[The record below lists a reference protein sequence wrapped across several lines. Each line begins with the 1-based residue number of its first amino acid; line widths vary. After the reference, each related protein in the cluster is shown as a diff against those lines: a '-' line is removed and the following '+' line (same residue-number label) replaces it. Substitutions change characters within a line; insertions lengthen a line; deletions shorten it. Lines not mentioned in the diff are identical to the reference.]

1 MPFET
6 FEAPDIRA
14 ALAAV
19 KAALGA
25 DAVIVSTQELPPR
38 GLLRRKSVQIT
49 ATRPQARP
57 QVAQAQAKRR
67 YELASEVPDRDHD
80 DHDSGHAAADERSYT
95 PAVRK
100 PAVVRSGVKGVDE
113 ARLEPLMQE
122 LALMREQLAAQRA
135 NLEHKADIQAEEPM
149 LARLGQQVSDEFT
162 ALKRMLAAVSLGG
175 ASVGRAAHDANRAI
189 LEAADVDA
197 EVADVLIADMQ
208 AMAPRGTDDCTTA
221 LLEQAIAQAIPTQ
234 GDFFAQEG
242 RRRVA
247 LVGPTGVGKTTT
259 VAKIA
264 AHAALKHNLRVA
276 LVSLDTYRIGATE
289 QVSHYARLLKVPM
302 VTAHDRQSFS
312 AALDKFADYDLVLID
327 TAGRAPNQAAAHC
340 LQLRQMF
347 SGYGVEVYLTLAA
360 ATRRLERH
368 DMLAAMGDLKLL
380 GVRALILTKLD
391 EAVALGSCLSLTH
404 RTHLPLAFV
413 TAGQRVPEDL
423 AIAQAHTLA
432 ARLIERVLVSQ
443 SSQDGLKREAP
454 AHEAEASFA
463 RRGAAYAPASHPATH
478 AAPFGAHPAHAR
490 AQVQHAVGAAL

>member
-1 MPFET
+1 MPLET
-6 FEAPDIRA
+6 FEAPDIRS

-25 DAVIVSTQELPPR
+25 DAVIMGTKELPPR
-38 GLLRRKSVQIT
+38 GLLRRRSVEIT
-49 ATRPQARP
+49 ATRAPTRVQVAPQQAR
-57 QVAQAQAKRR
+57 RR
-67 YELASEVPDRDHD
+67 YELAGEGDHD
-80 DHDSGHAAADERSYT
+80 ESYQGDRYGSARDEQHRPVHKPKIAREGQSAQVEAGLAPLREELAQMRETLEAQRHSVAQEADET
-95 PAVRK
+95 IEDA
-100 PAVVRSGVKGVDE
+100 
-113 ARLEPLMQE
+113 
-122 LALMREQLAAQRA
+122 
-135 NLEHKADIQAEEPM
+135 M
-149 LARLGQQVSDEFT
+149 LARLGRQVSDEFM
-162 ALKRMLAAVSLGG
+162 ALKRMLAAVTLGG
-175 ASVGRAAHDANRAI
+175 TSVGRAAHDANRAI

-197 EVADVLIADMQ
+197 EVADVLIADMLAMGP
-208 AMAPRGTDDCTTA
+208 AMADDCTTA
-221 LLEQAIAQAIPTQ
+221 LLERAIAQAIPTQ
-234 GDFFAQEG
+234 GDFFAQSG

-368 DMLAAMGDLKLL
+368 DMLAAMGDLNLL
-380 GVRALILTKLD
+380 GARALILTKLD

-404 RTHLPLAFV
+404 RTGLPLAFV

-423 AIAQAHTLA
+423 AIAQAHHLA

-443 SSQDGLKREAP
+443 DVSKPLAGEKPGFVGSRPMFAP
-454 AHEAEASFA
+454 QVASPQYFE
-463 RRGAAYAPASHPATH
+463 
-478 AAPFGAHPAHAR
+478 
-490 AQVQHAVGAAL
+490 AAL

>member
-6 FEAPDIRA
+6 FEAPDIRS

-25 DAVIVSTQELPPR
+25 DAVIVSTKELPPR
-38 GLLRRKSVQIT
+38 GLLRRRSVEIT
-49 ATRPQARP
+49 ATRPEPVRP
-57 QVAQAQAKRR
+57 TAPAISQRR
-67 YELASEVPDRDHD
+67 YELASEVD
-80 DHDSGHAAADERSYT
+80 DHDFTEERPT
-95 PAVRK
+95 
-100 PAVVRSGVKGVDE
+100 AVVKPMVQRDGQSVAVE
-113 ARLEPLMQE
+113 ARLAPLREE
-122 LALMREQLAAQRA
+122 LAQMRKDLAAHRKLAASHTQ
-135 NLEHKADIQAEEPM
+135 DQDQDPM
-149 LARLGQQVSDEFT
+149 LTRLGQQVSDEFI
-162 ALKRMLAAVSLGG
+162 ALRRMLAAVSLGG

-197 EVADVLIADMQ
+197 EVADALIADMKAMGPAQ
-208 AMAPRGTDDCTTA
+208 ADDCTTA
-221 LLEQAIAQAIPTQ
+221 LLERAIAQAIPTQ
-234 GDFFAQEG
+234 GDFFGQTG

-312 AALDKFADYDLVLID
+312 AALDKFADFDLVLID

-380 GVRALILTKLD
+380 GARALILTKLD

-404 RTHLPLAFV
+404 RTGLPLAFV

-423 AIAQAHTLA
+423 AIAQAHHLA

-443 SSQDGLKREAP
+443 DVSEPASLHDVRPSQPRPYYAPSRAGLGHGTAV
-454 AHEAEASFA
+454 AEA
-463 RRGAAYAPASHPATH
+463 
-478 AAPFGAHPAHAR
+478 
-490 AQVQHAVGAAL
+490 AL